1 MESIVFIG
9 SGILS
14 LRMLIQLADLLY
26 DERKFLPMLAPAA
39 RSIVCLT
46 SDASEKSD
54 SSERLS
60 QMAGSESEGWNT
72 RAGDWPLG
80 LGIDTGA
87 TGGSLGR
94 SPAGS
99 KQPPGGC
106 STAQVEVTQDM
117 VLWKDAVLSL
127 LLVSSTPGSC
137 HGTG

>member
-1 MESIVFIG
+1 MR
-9 SGILS
+9 ILT
-14 LRMLIQLADLLY
+14 QLSDLLY
-26 DERKFLPMLAPAA
+26 DARKLLPMFEPAS
-39 RSIVCLT
+39 RSIACLT

-60 QMAGSESEGWNT
+60 QMAGAGSEGWIT
-72 RAGDWPLG
+72 GAAGEPLG
-80 LGIDTGA
+80 LGRGTGTA
-87 TGGSLGR
+87 GGSLGR
-94 SPAGS
+94 LPAGS

-137 HGTG
+137 HGTE